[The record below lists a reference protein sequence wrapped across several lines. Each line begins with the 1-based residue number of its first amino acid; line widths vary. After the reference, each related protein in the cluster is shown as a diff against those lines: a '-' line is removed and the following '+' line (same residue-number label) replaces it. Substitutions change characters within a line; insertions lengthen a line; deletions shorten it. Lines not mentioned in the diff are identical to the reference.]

1 MKILLVDDNPENL
14 ELLESVLRHYGYEVR
29 TASDGFQAF
38 DKALQDKFDIIISDI
53 LMPRMDG
60 FRLCRQVKTSEKL
73 RDIPFVFYTAT
84 YTSPEDEKFAL
95 GQGADEFIL
104 KPKDPDTFIEIL
116 RKVIKNHEAGILR
129 KPTLAPE
136 EENGYFKH
144 YSERLIKKLDD
155 KLRELESA
163 HKALAAEKE
172 NLAVILR
179 SKERLAQTLHFMAD
193 AVITI
198 NHEGR
203 ITLMNAMAETLT
215 GWSQAEA
222 SGKSLTEVFHLVD
235 ENLLKRLDRTDQV
248 IDLEKNTVLIA
259 RDGTRRL
266 LAGNIASISN
276 REGEISGAVIVF
288 YDITEKQQRE
298 EELQKMSNLESI
310 GLLAGGLAHEFNNIL
325 TVLLGNLSLAQ
336 MLTDSADERFQL
348 LKEAKQ
354 ASVRAKSL
362 TRQLL
367 TFSKGGTPVKRT
379 VPLSGMLQDTARFAL
394 QGSQTGCTF
403 SLPENLWPVEI
414 DEGQIGQAIN
424 NIILNADQAMPD
436 GGTIEVRARNITAA
450 TERIIHGTIVPAG
463 KYVEIAIQDQGVGI
477 PKEHLSRVFDPY
489 FTTKQ
494 TGSGLGLTAAYYIV
508 RKHGGYLG
516 VESRPGE
523 STTFYIYLPA
533 SIEKAPAPAA
543 GEEKAKG
550 KLQPGRGRILVMD
563 DEEMIRKSLSS
574 MLKRLGYKVEL
585 ARDGAETLAIYKKA
599 LESGHPFDLVI
610 VDLIIPSGLG
620 GKETMKRLV
629 EIDPGVKAIV
639 SSGYSND
646 PIMADF
652 QQYGFIGCIAKPY
665 DLETLSRVIYELT
678 QRNGKAE

>member
-1 MKILLVDDNPENL
+1 MKILLVDDNTENL
-14 ELLESVLRHYGYEVR
+14 ELLESVLRHYGYEVE

-38 DKALQDKFDIIISDI
+38 DKALQGKFDIIISDI

-73 RDIPFVFYTAT
+73 KDIPFVFYTAT

-136 EENGYFKH
+136 EESGYFKH

-179 SKERLAQTLHFMAD
+179 SKDRLAQTLHFMAD

-235 ENLLKRLDRTDQV
+235 ENLLKRLDGTDQV

-288 YDITEKQQRE
+288 YDVTEKQQRE

-367 TFSKGGTPVKRT
+367 TFSKGGTPVKNT
-379 VPLSGMLQDTARFAL
+379 V
-394 QGSQTGCTF
+394 
-403 SLPENLWPVEI
+403 SL
-414 DEGQIGQAIN
+414 
-424 NIILNADQAMPD
+424 
-436 GGTIEVRARNITAA
+436 
-450 TERIIHGTIVPAG
+450 AG
-463 KYVEIAIQDQGVGI
+463 
-477 PKEHLSRVFDPY
+477 
-489 FTTKQ
+489 
-494 TGSGLGLTAAYYIV
+494 
-508 RKHGGYLG
+508 
-516 VESRPGE
+516 
-523 STTFYIYLPA
+523 
-533 SIEKAPAPAA
+533 
-543 GEEKAKG
+543 
-550 KLQPGRGRILVMD
+550 
-563 DEEMIRKSLSS
+563 
-574 MLKRLGYKVEL
+574 
-585 ARDGAETLAIYKKA
+585 
-599 LESGHPFDLVI
+599 
-610 VDLIIPSGLG
+610 
-620 GKETMKRLV
+620 
-629 EIDPGVKAIV
+629 
-639 SSGYSND
+639 
-646 PIMADF
+646 
-652 QQYGFIGCIAKPY
+652 
-665 DLETLSRVIYELT
+665 
-678 QRNGKAE
+678 

>member
-1 MKILLVDDNPENL
+1 MKILLVDDNHDSL
-14 ELLESVLRHYGYEVR
+14 ELLKSVLNHYGYEVE
-29 TASDGFQAF
+29 TASDGVQALN
-38 DKALQDKFDIIISDI
+38 KVLQGRFDIIISDI
-53 LMPRMDG
+53 LMPQMDG
-60 FRLCRQVKTSEKL
+60 FRLCRQVKTNEKL
-73 RDIPFVFYTAT
+73 KGIPFIFYTAT

-104 KPKDPDTFIEIL
+104 KPKDPETFIKIL
-116 RKVIKNHEAGILR
+116 RKVIQDHESGMFR
-129 KPTLAPE
+129 KPTLPLE
-136 EENGYFKH
+136 EEPGYFKH

-155 KLRELESA
+155 KLRELEAA
-163 HKALAAEKE
+163 HEALAAEKE
-172 NLAVILR
+172 HLAVILR
-179 SKERLAQTLHFMAD
+179 SKERLAQTLYSMAD
-193 AVITI
+193 AVITV

-203 ITLMNAMAETLT
+203 VTLMNAMAENLT
-215 GWSQAEA
+215 GWPQAEA
-222 SGKSLTEVFHLVD
+222 SGKPLPEVFHLAS
-235 ENLLKRLDRTDQV
+235 ENLLNRLVVIDQV
-248 IDLEKNTVLIA
+248 IDLGKNTTLIA
-259 RDGTRRL
+259 RDGAKRL
-266 LAGNIASISN
+266 IAGNIASIRN
-276 REGEISGAVIVF
+276 REGEITGAVIVF

-348 LKEAKQ
+348 LREAKQ

-367 TFSKGGTPVKRT
+367 TFSKGGAPVKSA
-379 VPLSGMLQDTARFAL
+379 VPLAGLLQDTARFAL

-403 SLPENLWPVEI
+403 SLPESLWPVEI
-414 DEGQIGQAIN
+414 DEGQMGQAIN
-424 NIILNADQAMPD
+424 NIVLNADQAMPD
-436 GGTIEVRARNITAA
+436 GGTIEVRAQNVTIA
-450 TERIIHGTIVPAG
+450 TEQIIHGTFVSAG
-463 KYVEIAIQDQGVGI
+463 KYVEIALQDQGIGI
-477 PKEHLSRVFDPY
+477 PKEHLPRIFDPY

-494 TGSGLGLTAAYYIV
+494 TGSGLGLTSAYYIV

-516 VESRPGE
+516 VESTPGK

-533 SIEKAPAPAA
+533 SIEKVPAPAA

-550 KLQPGRGRILVMD
+550 KPQPGRGWILVMD

-574 MLKRLGYKVEL
+574 MLKRLGYEVEL
-585 ARDGAETLAIYKKA
+585 ARDGAETLAIYKRA
-599 LESGHPFDLVI
+599 HESGHSFDLVI

-620 GKETMKRLV
+620 GKETMKRLI
-629 EIDPGVKAIV
+629 EIDPEVKAIV

-652 QQYGFIGCIAKPY
+652 RQYGFIGCIAKPY
-665 DLETLSRVIYELT
+665 DLETLSRVIYEVT
-678 QRNGKAE
+678 QGSSGKT